1 MLFLSAGPP
10 KPHTGIVPA
19 LCFSP
24 LQDASPDVVYS
35 YTATMDTDVTISTCG
50 SGFDTKLLV
59 STDLTDPT
67 TYTCNDDD
75 RTCVTNTACSRLD
88 VSFKVSRGGSNRQQP
103 RGCHT
108 TGLT

>member
-1 MLFLSAGPP
+1 
-10 KPHTGIVPA
+10 
-19 LCFSP
+19 
-24 LQDASPDVVYS
+24 
-35 YTATMDTDVTISTCG
+35 MDTDVTISTCG

-88 VSFKVSRGGSNRQQP
+88 VSFKVGRDGSGTRLS
-103 RGCHT
+103 HT
-108 TGLT
+108 ESALHCRL